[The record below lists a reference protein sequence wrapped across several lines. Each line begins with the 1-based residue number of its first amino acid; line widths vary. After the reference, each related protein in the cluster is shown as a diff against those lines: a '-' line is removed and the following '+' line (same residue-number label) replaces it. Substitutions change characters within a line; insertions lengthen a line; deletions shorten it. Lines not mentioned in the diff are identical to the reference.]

1 MFYILGEVYNS
12 IQKLLFKIL
21 NNIVSVS
28 YLRYDLRYDIEENKL
43 FCVIFHWFKV
53 F

>member
-1 MFYILGEVYNS
+1 MFMFYILGEVYNS

-28 YLRYDLRYDIEENKL
+28 YLRYDIEENKL

>member
-1 MFYILGEVYNS
+1 MFYILREVYNS

-28 YLRYDLRYDIEENKL
+28 YKKLRYDIEENKL

>member
-12 IQKLLFKIL
+12 IQKFLFKIL

-28 YLRYDLRYDIEENKL
+28 YLRYGIEENKL